1 MNASSSSL
9 PSISSL
15 PPALAA
21 ELRRL
26 TEAELSLPA
35 RVGYVALL
43 LVSAAMSAVSAS
55 LGLTEPGLPL
65 RTRIA
70 FAAMTAIGL
79 GWVAFAAWVL
89 THKRIL
95 YARHRIVAGR
105 MSVAF
110 TAAFLAGSL
119 VVGLTTSQRAAFAA
133 AALGVVMLGVA
144 IWVLLRA
151 RAAYGRLQERRAALE
166 RELGRA

>member
-1 MNASSSSL
+1 MTTTSSSF
-9 PSISSL
+9 PSPSPL

-21 ELRRL
+21 ELRHL
-26 TEAELSLPA
+26 TDAELSLPA

-43 LVSAAMSAVSAS
+43 LVSAAMAAVTAS

-110 TAAFLAGSL
+110 TATFLAGAL
-119 VVGLTTSQRAAFAA
+119 AVGLTTSQRAAFAA
-133 AALGVVMLGVA
+133 AGLGVVMLGVA
-144 IWVLLRA
+144 LWVLLRA
-151 RAAYGRLQERRAALE
+151 RAAYARLQERRMELE
-166 RELGRA
+166 RDLGRA

>member
-1 MNASSSSL
+1 MTTTSSSL
-9 PSISSL
+9 PSLPSL

-43 LVSAAMSAVSAS
+43 LVSAGMSAVTAS

-79 GWVAFAAWVL
+79 GWVAFATWVL

-105 MSVAF
+105 MSVTF
-110 TAAFLAGSL
+110 TSIFLMGAL
-119 VVGLTTSQRAAFAA
+119 AVGLTTSQRAAFAA
-133 AALGVVMLGVA
+133 AGLGVVMLGVA
-144 IWVLLRA
+144 IFVLLRA
-151 RAAYGRLQERRAALE
+151 RAAYSRLQERRAVLE
-166 RELGRA
+166 RELGKA